1 MYVLYE
7 VLLYLVLL
15 LALPYFL
22 FTGVLRGKYLANFPA
37 RLGFYKSRPAAH
49 DLWVHAVSV
58 GEALA
63 AQPVVSQ
70 ILAQRPGT
78 SIVFTTTTLTGQ
90 AQARRLYPD
99 ATVTFFPFDF
109 AFSVRR
115 FLDHHKPSV
124 FATLETE
131 IWPNVTRIARARGLR
146 LILAN
151 GRISDRSLPRYRAFR
166 AVVGSVLRKYDRIL
180 AREETDRERFV
191 AIGAPQEIVEI
202 SGNVKF
208 DYEPDESPLEIAPV
222 LETLFAGRKVVV
234 LGSTMEGEDEVL
246 LPEVERLLAEH
257 HAFVIIAPRKPE
269 RFELVAGLLATSPLR
284 FIRRSELDAAHP
296 PAPAQAD
303 VLLLDTF
310 GELARIYRHATVAFV
325 GGTLVPTGG
334 HNPIEP
340 AASGVPV
347 CFGPSMSNFR
357 EIAQVFLRNEAGA
370 QVRDAAEVIDFV
382 GAMLDNTNMR
392 NQWGERARNTVLQN
406 RGASERTARRIVEL
420 LA

>member
-37 RLGFYKSRPAAH
+37 RLGFYKSRPDVH

-63 AQPVVSQ
+63 AQPVVEE
-70 ILAQRPGT
+70 ILEQRPGT

-99 ATVTFFPFDF
+99 ATVTYFPFDF

-115 FLDHHKPSV
+115 FLDHHRPRV

-131 IWPNVTRIARARGLR
+131 IWPNVTRIARQRGLR

-180 AREETDRERFV
+180 AREETDQERFV
-191 AIGAPQEIVEI
+191 AIGAPPEIVEI

-208 DYEPDESPLEIAPV
+208 DYEPDESPLEIGPA

-234 LGSTMEGEDEVL
+234 LGSTMEGEDEAL
-246 LPEVERLLAEH
+246 LPEIERLLAEH
-257 HAFVIIAPRKPE
+257 HAFVVIAPRKPE

-284 FIRRSELDAAHP
+284 FVRRSDLDVAHP

-303 VLLLDTF
+303 VLLLDTL
-310 GELARIYRHATVAFV
+310 GELARIYRYATVAFV
-325 GGTLVPTGG
+325 GGTLMPTGG

-340 AASGVPV
+340 AAAGVPV

-357 EIAQVFLRNEAGA
+357 EIAQVFLRNEAA
-370 QVRDAAEVIDFV
+370 AEVRDAAEVIDFA

-392 NQWGERARNTVLQN
+392 NQWGERARSTVLQN

>member
-15 LALPYFL
+15 LAMPYFL
-22 FTGVLRGKYLANFPA
+22 LTGVLRGKYLVNFPA
-37 RLGFYKSRPAAH
+37 RLGFYKSRPEQH
-49 DLWVHAVSV
+49 DLWIHAVSV

-63 AQPVVSQ
+63 AQPVVAK
-70 ILAQRPGT
+70 ILAQRPET

-90 AQARRLYPD
+90 GQARRLYPE
-99 ATVTFFPFDF
+99 ATVTYFPFDF

-115 FLDHHKPSV
+115 FLDHHRPRV

-131 IWPNVTRIARARGLR
+131 IWPNVTRIARQRGLR

-166 AVVGSVLRKYDRIL
+166 MVVGSVLRKYDRIL
-180 AREETDRERFV
+180 AREDTDRDRFV
-191 AIGAPQEIVEI
+191 AIGAPAEIVEI

-208 DYEPDESPLEIAPV
+208 DYEPDESPLEIGPV

-234 LGSTMEGEDEVL
+234 LGSTMEGEDEML

-257 HAFVIIAPRKPE
+257 HAFVVIAPRKPE
-269 RFELVAGLLATSPLR
+269 RFELVADLLATSSLR
-284 FIRRSELDAAHP
+284 FVRRTELDP
-296 PAPAQAD
+296 ERPVPQTD

-310 GELARIYRHATVAFV
+310 GELARVYRYATVAFI
-325 GGTLVPTGG
+325 GGTLVPKGG

-340 AASGVPV
+340 AAAGVPV

-357 EIAQVFLRNEAGA
+357 EIAQVFLKNEAA
-370 QVRDAAEVIDFV
+370 AAVRDASEVLDFA
-382 GAMLDNTNMR
+382 GSMLDHTNLR
-392 NQWGERARNTVLQN
+392 NQWGERARQTVLQN
-406 RGASERTARRIVEL
+406 RGASDTTARRIVEL

>member
-7 VLLYLVLL
+7 VLLYLVLF

-22 FTGVLRGKYLANFPA
+22 LTGVLRGKYLTNFPE
-37 RLGFYKSRPAAH
+37 RLGFYKSRPEEH
-49 DLWVHAVSV
+49 DLWIHAVSV

-63 AQPVVSQ
+63 AQPVVVR
-70 ILAQRPGT
+70 IMEQRPQT

-90 AQARRLYPD
+90 AQARRLYSD
-99 ATVTFFPFDF
+99 ATVTYFPFDF
-109 AFSVRR
+109 AFSVKR
-115 FLDHHKPSV
+115 FLDHHRPRV

-131 IWPNVTRIARARGLR
+131 IWPNVTRIARQRGLR

-166 AVVGSVLRKYDRIL
+166 FVVGSVLRKYDRIL
-180 AREETDRERFV
+180 AREDTDRDRFV
-191 AIGAPQEIVEI
+191 AIGAPSDIVEI

-208 DYEPDESPLEIAPV
+208 DYEPDVSPLEIGPV
-222 LETLFAGRKVVV
+222 LEALFAGRKVVV
-234 LGSTMEGEDEVL
+234 LGSTMEGEDEML

-257 HAFVIIAPRKPE
+257 DAFVVIAPRKPE
-269 RFELVAGLLATSPLR
+269 RFELVADLLATSPLR
-284 FIRRSELDAAHP
+284 FVRRTELDP
-296 PAPAQAD
+296 EGPVPETD

-310 GELARIYRHATVAFV
+310 GELARIYRYATVAFV
-325 GGTLVPTGG
+325 GGTLVPKGG

-340 AASGVPV
+340 AAAGVPV

-357 EIAQVFLRNEAGA
+357 EIAQVFLRNDAAAE
-370 QVRDAAEVIDFV
+370 VRDAGEVLEFV
-382 GAMLDNTNMR
+382 GTMLDNTSMR
-392 NQWGERARNTVLQN
+392 NQWGERARQTVLQN